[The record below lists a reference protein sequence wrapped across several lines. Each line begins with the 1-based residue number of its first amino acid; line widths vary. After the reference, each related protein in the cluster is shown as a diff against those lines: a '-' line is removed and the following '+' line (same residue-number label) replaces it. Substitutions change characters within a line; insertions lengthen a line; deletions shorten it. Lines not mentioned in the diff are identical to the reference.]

1 MHMSS
6 SRPGPEPAWF
16 DWAPLNDR
24 ALLITKTIDGKGRV
38 SIVDLADHTATDLPF
53 DLDVA
58 SATWRPNHDQLVV
71 STNDLAKTDEVITRH
86 FWVVNADGSGTPR
99 PIRVSQYAINE
110 PSLSPDGTK
119 LAYATWEPFVEGRI
133 HVVDIDAGDDH
144 SITTDAQDGYVW
156 LNPQF
161 SPDGTHIL
169 VLRFFQS
176 TTRSQVALLPADRR
190 RVGNRHGPDRPR
202 TRLPIHS
209 SHPTGRRSLPSTRPS
224 SRPGCSTPTASN
236 GHEAPFSA
244 IGGAGATW
252 QRRAP

>member
-1 MHMSS
+1 MARGGFRSS
-6 SRPGPEPAWF
+6 TS
-16 DWAPLNDR
+16 D
-24 ALLITKTIDGKGRV
+24 
-38 SIVDLADHTATDLPF
+38 DHTATDLPF

-71 STNDLAKTDEVITRH
+71 STNDLAKTDEVVTRH
-86 FWVVNADGSGTPR
+86 FWVINADGSGTPR

-169 VLRFFQS
+169 AQRFFQS
-176 TTRSQVALLPADRR
+176 TDRSQVALLPADG
-190 RVGNRHGPDRPR
+190 VGSATAMGPTTENPAANPFFSPDGTSILAEYPALKSTWLFDAHGM
-202 TRLPIHS
+202 
-209 SHPTGRRSLPSTRPS
+209 
-224 SRPGCSTPTASN
+224 
-236 GHEAPFSA
+236 
-244 IGGAGATW
+244 
-252 QRRAP
+252 QRA